1 MIFRLL
7 SLLLLLELVFGN
19 PIKMAK
25 SSLWNKRGNSK
36 DQYLVTNLPGLMD
49 NIAEADRPLMFAG
62 QLELYKENN
71 THYFFWKFSDQN
83 KSPEIEN
90 RTIFWLNG
98 GPGCSS
104 MDGALMEAGPLRIN
118 HDNKVVY
125 NEGSWHKKGDIVFVD
140 QPGGTGFSYTDRY
153 DTELDQV
160 RHDFMTFLEKY
171 FEVFPDDMHKEIT
184 LAGESYAGQYI
195 PYIALGILERN
206 KRVNEEEKYNLK
218 GLLIGNGWIS
228 PNVQSLSYLPYAVQ
242 AGMITTSHPR
252 WQEVLRRHTACQDLV
267 AGSKQDDTFETNRVV
282 DGVCEGVLNLLLEVT
297 RDKDGPKNRE
307 CYNMYDYTL
316 KDSYPSCGMNWPPD
330 LPNVNLFLRNPD
342 VMDSI
347 NLEHKNLWHE
357 CDSGVGSHLKARNL
371 HPSIVLFPS
380 ILLEVPIVLFHG
392 NRDIICN
399 YIGGEDMIAGLNWGG
414 QRGYSDDITVYDW
427 IYNDTVLGYIKSE
440 RNLTFINVFE
450 ASHMVPFDKPDTSR
464 ALIDILYENL
474 DVRQEEGKKPQ
485 WVTYPLGYKKS
496 ATTDPTETGVE
507 DPVSSAMSG
516 SGDFDL
522 EAASSGNST
531 SNATHDDSHT
541 NRTVRVIQLAV
552 VVVLVWGICA
562 LYSTYKSKPTSII
575 KTKPSGRKKNVQW
588 ADQLED
594 DIELEHPESFILKAL
609 HKFKGTDG
617 YSNIA
622 SDDIELGKVNGEDEF
637 IIASDDE
644 AEQPLSASKSDD
656 HERSSKSTSP
666 TS

>member
-1 MIFRLL
+1 MLRFL
-7 SLLLLLELVFGN
+7 SLLLLVELVFGN
-19 PIKMAK
+19 PINMARF
-25 SSLWNKRGNSK
+25 SLRNKRGISQ
-36 DQYLVTNLPGLMD
+36 DEYLVTDLPGLVE
-49 NIAEADRPLMFAG
+49 NIKEEDRPVMFAG

-71 THYFFWKFSDQN
+71 THYFFWKFSDKE
-83 KSPEIEN
+83 KSPELEN

-118 HDNKVVY
+118 EDNKVVY

-153 DTELDQV
+153 DTELDQI
-160 RHDFMTFLEKY
+160 RHDFLTFLEKY
-171 FEVFPDDMHKEIT
+171 FEVFPEDIHKEIT

-206 KRVNEEEKYNLK
+206 KRVSEEEKYNLK

-228 PNVQSLSYLPYAVQ
+228 PNRQSLSYLPFAVQ
-242 AGMITTSHPR
+242 AGMIATSHPR
-252 WQEVLRRHTACQDLV
+252 WQEVLSRHMRCQDLV
-267 AGSKQDDTFETNRVV
+267 AGSKDDDTFDTSKVV
-282 DGVCEGVLNLLLEVT
+282 DGVCEGVLNVLLDIT
-297 RDKDGPKNRE
+297 RDKDGAKNQE

-316 KDSYPSCGMNWPPD
+316 KDTYPSCGMNWPPD
-330 LPNVNLFLRNPD
+330 LPNVRLFLRDAN

-347 NLEHKNLWHE
+347 HLEHKNMWHE
-357 CDSGVGSHLKARNL
+357 CDLGVGTHFKARNL
-371 HPSIVLFPS
+371 RPSIVLFPS
-380 ILLEVPIVLFHG
+380 ILLEIPVVLFHG

-399 YIGGEDMIAGLNWGG
+399 YIGAEDMIAQLKWGG

-440 RNLTFINVFE
+440 RNLTFVNVFE

-464 ALIDILYENL
+464 ALIDILYEKL
-474 DVRQEEGKKPQ
+474 DVRNVDGEKPQ
-485 WVTYPLGYKKS
+485 MVTYPLGYKKS
-496 ATTDPTETGVE
+496 TTSDDPMKIGVQE
-507 DPVSSAMSG
+507 PPTPSTISVSESLESG
-516 SGDFDL
+516 
-522 EAASSGNST
+522 SSGNST
-531 SNATHDDSHT
+531 STETHPESHT
-541 NRTVRVIQLAV
+541 SRTVRIIQLAV
-552 VVVLVWGICA
+552 IVVLVWGICA
-562 LYSTYKSKPTSII
+562 LYNTYKSKPTSII

-617 YSNIA
+617 YSNVPG
-622 SDDIELGKVNGEDEF
+622 DDIELGKVNGEDDF

-644 AEQPLSASKSDD
+644 AEHALSESTSDNQRRSKSD
-656 HERSSKSTSP
+656 P